1 MCKCYIGGVISKLVY
16 VDRHVIDYLMDVS
29 IGCGALM
36 VRLSSVSCN
45 MCNKMKIKVLMYC
58 VSAILV
64 ELGAN

>member
-1 MCKCYIGGVISKLVY
+1 MSKLVY
-16 VDRHVIDYLMDVS
+16 VDEHVIEYLMDVA

-36 VRLSSVSCN
+36 VRLSSVRCN

-58 VSAILV
+58 VGAILV

>member
-1 MCKCYIGGVISKLVY
+1 MSKLVY
-16 VDRHVIDYLMDVS
+16 VDRHVIDYLMDVA

-36 VRLSSVSCN
+36 VRLSSLRHN
-45 MCNKMKIKVLMYC
+45 MGNKMKIKVLMYC

>member
-1 MCKCYIGGVISKLVY
+1 MSKLGN
-16 VDRHVIDYLMDVS
+16 VDRHVIEYLTHVA

-36 VRLSSVSCN
+36 VRLSSVRCN
-45 MCNKMKIKVLMYC
+45 MRNKMKIKVLMYC

>member
-16 VDRHVIDYLMDVS
+16 VDRHVIDYLMHVA
-29 IGCGALM
+29 IECGALM

-45 MCNKMKIKVLMYC
+45 MGNKMKIKVLMYC